1 MILEI
6 CANSYKS
13 AINAQRAGAHRIEL
27 CEDLSVGGVTPNE
40 QTLAKVLEELSIPV
54 FVLVRPRSGDF
65 NYSDEEFHMML
76 QTIDVCKAKG
86 CAGIV
91 AGVLNTD
98 RTIDEQ
104 RTNTLIEH
112 SRPLAF
118 TFHRAF
124 DEVIDPKTSLEILIR
139 LGVDRILTSG
149 QEAKAIEGLPMLKAL
164 NQLANEKLI
173 IMPGSGINPNNA
185 LNFKKAGFIEIH
197 GSASKLVNG
206 EKVSDIDTIKSILHA
221 I

>member
-86 CAGIV
+86 CSGIV

-104 RTNTLIEH
+104 RTKTLIEH
-112 SRPLAF
+112 ARPLAF

-206 EKVSDIDTIKSILHA
+206 EKVSDIDTIKAILHA

>member
-112 SRPLAF
+112 ARPLAF

-206 EKVSDIDTIKSILHA
+206 EKVSDIDTIKAILHA